1 MHLKEECILILD
13 GNKMAKI
20 CHWYAT
26 DGNEIESITT
36 LIGSNSKAIK
46 IEEIISSVKDRGNRR
61 TFIEVQNNFDGRP

>member
-1 MHLKEECILILD
+1 MHLKEEGILILD

-20 CHWYAT
+20 CHWV
-26 DGNEIESITT
+26 GNEIESITT

-61 TFIEVQNNFDGRP
+61 TFIEVRNNFDGRS